1 MKSKTINAAQMGQGL
16 YTAMSR
22 RTFFKSAAFGAAT
35 FTATMAMEQ
44 PLWAA
49 TVGESA
55 AAFGNGAIQFHPEN
69 CIGCGKCVNACDS
82 QGFHVLELL
91 AGKSSSDDL
100 TACIGCGQCTRVCPA
115 GALTEQD
122 GLTAVKAAISSDKTV
137 VWQFAPSVQ
146 HMAGELFGM
155 PSGQDV
161 SEKLAAA
168 VHKLGGIA
176 YRTDCGADFTIMEEA
191 TELVERLQNGGSLP
205 MITSCCPGWIHYA
218 QQHHPSFLNKNI
230 SSCKSPMEM
239 LAALVKQKHA
249 GCYHVAVMPCTAKKI
264 EADRAEMNGAVDQVL
279 TIREFGQLLTEK
291 NINLAELSDDSFDEL
306 FDENSGAGRI
316 FGATGGV
323 MEAAVRTA
331 YQLLTG
337 KSLQQV
343 EIKALRGND
352 GVKSASIT
360 IHGQQIN
367 VAVVNGIANVE
378 TILSNM
384 RDYHFIEVMA
394 CPGGCAGGGGTP
406 TVGGTVVARQN
417 GMYAADR
424 SSKTRLSHDNTDLR
438 RIYQELGQPGD
449 AKAKA
454 LLHVA
459 YQV

>member
-1 MKSKTINAAQMGQGL
+1 
-16 YTAMSR
+16 
-22 RTFFKSAAFGAAT
+22 
-35 FTATMAMEQ
+35 
-44 PLWAA
+44 
-49 TVGESA
+49 
-55 AAFGNGAIQFHPEN
+55 
-69 CIGCGKCVNACDS
+69 
-82 QGFHVLELL
+82 
-91 AGKSSSDDL
+91 
-100 TACIGCGQCTRVCPA
+100 
-115 GALTEQD
+115 
-122 GLTAVKAAISSDKTV
+122 
-137 VWQFAPSVQ
+137 
-146 HMAGELFGM
+146 
-155 PSGQDV
+155 
-161 SEKLAAA
+161 
-168 VHKLGGIA
+168 
-176 YRTDCGADFTIMEEA
+176 
-191 TELVERLQNGGSLP
+191 
-205 MITSCCPGWIHYA
+205 
-218 QQHHPSFLNKNI
+218 
-230 SSCKSPMEM
+230 
-239 LAALVKQKHA
+239 
-249 GCYHVAVMPCTAKKI
+249 MPCTAKKLRQI
-264 EADRAEMNGAVDQVL
+264 GLKMNGAVDQVL

-352 GVKSASIT
+352 AVKSASIT

-384 RDYHFIEVMA
+384 SDYHFIEVMA